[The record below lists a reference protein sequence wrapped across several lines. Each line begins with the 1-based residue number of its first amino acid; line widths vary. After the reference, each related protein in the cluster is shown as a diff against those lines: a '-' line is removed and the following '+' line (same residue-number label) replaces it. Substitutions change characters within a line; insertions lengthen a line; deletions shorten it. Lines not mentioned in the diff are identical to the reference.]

1 MAKENV
7 QSPESYPSELRALD
21 RDTSRRKARVTEPP
35 KAGVSEREQTAVAQD
50 PKAKAEQRDPRG
62 RFAPGHT
69 KRGGRRPSPLRR
81 PATPESAETA
91 RTQQAAEPQGR
102 KAKAEQRDPRGRF
115 VRGHSKRGGR
125 RPGSLNKGGRKAAFI
140 ELVAAARDSEAE
152 GNDPHQ
158 AVGAAIVN
166 GLLQE
171 STSKSLPYIKL
182 LLEYGTDRPKI
193 QDGAPVG
200 PGRVWAQFGDKSG
213 QHGQH
218 VQAPHPERQS
228 EESVVRD
235 GEEFVVIKNTITR
248 CPVCRGDGLRFWG
261 GRARETE
268 TCELCGGTGWLTP
281 SLEAVH

>member
-7 QSPESYPSELRALD
+7 QSPESYPSKLRAVD

-35 KAGVSEREQTAVAQD
+35 KAGVSEREQTAVAPD
-50 PKAKAEQRDPRG
+50 PTAKAEQRDPRG
-62 RFAPGHT
+62 RFVPGHT
-69 KRGGRRPSPLRR
+69 KQGGRRPSPLRR
-81 PATPESAETA
+81 QATPRESAERA
-91 RTQQAAEPQGR
+91 RTQQAAEPP
-102 KAKAEQRDPRGRF
+102 KPKAEQRDPRGRF

-140 ELVAAARDSEAE
+140 ELVAAARDAEAA

-158 AVGAAIVN
+158 AVGAALVN
-166 GLLQE
+166 GLLQK
-171 STSKSLPYIKL
+171 STSKSLPYVKL
-182 LLEYGTDRPKI
+182 LLAYGTDRPKI
-193 QDGAPVG
+193 QDGTPSG
-200 PGRVWAQFGDKSG
+200 PGREWAQFGDKSG
-213 QHGQH
+213 QH
-218 VQAPHPERQS
+218 VQAPHAERQS

-248 CPVCRGDGLRFWG
+248 CPVCRGNGLRFWG

-281 SLEAVH
+281 SL

>member
-7 QSPESYPSELRALD
+7 QSPESHPSELRALD
-21 RDTSRRKARVTEPP
+21 RDTSRRKARV
-35 KAGVSEREQTAVAQD
+35 RNRRRQTAVAQD
-50 PKAKAEQRDPRG
+50 PKAKAEQRDSRG
-62 RFAPGHT
+62 RFVPGHT
-69 KRGGRRPSPLRR
+69 KLGGQRPSPLRR
-81 PATPESAETA
+81 QTTPRESAETA
-91 RTQQAAEPQGR
+91 RTQQAAEPQGQ
-102 KAKAEQRDPRGRF
+102 KAKAEQRDSRGRF

-125 RPGSLNKGGRKAAFI
+125 RRGSLNKGGRKAAFI
-140 ELVAAARDSEAE
+140 ALVAAARDSEAE

-182 LLEYGTDRPKI
+182 LLEYGADRPKI
-193 QDGAPVG
+193 QDVTPVG

-218 VQAPHPERQS
+218 VQAPHAERQS

-281 SLEAVH
+281 SSEAVH